1 MPTSIGNPQMI
12 RHFNEYLILELI
24 VQYPGLS
31 RAEISRRTGISKPT
45 VSAAVQHLLDRQL
58 VRETGLDSNQQGRKG
73 QVLEFNAT
81 VFYLF
86 VLDIGPEGIATGIAD
101 LSGHVVAGEPVYWSE
116 CGDQPDEQQLA
127 AMLLSRLHQCAEQLG
142 IMPEQIRFASAGI
155 PAVVDP
161 VTGRI
166 QTLLPQLNR
175 YMSLLSSASLSKQLG
190 MEVLLDNDVNLAA
203 AAEKQY
209 GVARTAT
216 HFAYLYL
223 GEGVGA
229 GLMIDDKLYRGLHGA
244 AGEIGQSATSLSAEV
259 PAQHRRLE
267 QQIGSEGLRELM
279 SDYAAQHPDSD
290 MDGWQVQHLLD
301 AAAQGQPAAQWIMQ
315 QYVERLVLPLSQ
327 MTALL
332 SPEMIVFG
340 GPIGSQAEL
349 FLPQL
354 HQSLQ
359 PLVPAMPQLKSSA
372 LSDSAV
378 MRGAARA
385 GVQRAFVHIREGVL
399 SVGTPVSLHN

>member
-45 VSAAVQHLLDRQL
+45 VSAAVQQLLDRQL
-58 VRETGLDSNQQGRKG
+58 ICETGLDSNQQGRKG
-73 QVLEFNAT
+73 QVLEFNAN

-101 LSGHVVAGEPVYWSE
+101 LSGHVVAGEPVLWTE
-116 CGDQPDEQQLA
+116 CGDNPDEQHLA
-127 AMLLSRLHQCAEQLG
+127 SLLLSRMHQCAEQLS
-142 IMPEQIRFASAGI
+142 ITPQHIRFASAGI

-166 QTLLPQLNR
+166 QTLLPQLNP
-175 YMSLLSSASLSKQLG
+175 YMSLLSSTSLSKQLG

-209 GVARTAT
+209 GVAKTAV

-244 AGEIGQSATSLSAEV
+244 AGEIGQSATSLTAGSSG
-259 PAQHRRLE
+259 QHRRLE

-279 SDYAAQHPDSD
+279 ADYAAQHPNAGL
-290 MDGWQVQHLLD
+290 DGWQVEQLLD
-301 AAAQGQPAAQWIMQ
+301 AAAQGQPAAQSIVQ

-349 FLPQL
+349 FVPQL
-354 HQSLQ
+354 QQSLQ
-359 PLVPAMPQLKSSA
+359 PFVPAMPQLKSSA

-385 GVQRAFVHIREGVL
+385 GVQRAFVHIREDVL
-399 SVGTPVSLHN
+399 AVGTPVSIHK